1 MNGWIKGR
9 NKLENTR
16 EGRMG
21 EERREVTIEG
31 YGKMNYGWKEEKG
44 EE

>member
-1 MNGWIKGR
+1 MDKRKKQIRK
-9 NKLENTR
+9 NTR

>member
-9 NKLENTR
+9 NKLENTS
-16 EGRMG
+16 EGRRG

-31 YGKMNYGWKEEKG
+31 KIKYGWKEEKG